1 MANSRIIVGIG
12 EALFDVFP
20 DAQHMGGA
28 PLNVAVHAQQLGN
41 AGIVVSRVGQ
51 DDLGDQIVA
60 ELRRRG
66 MTTAHLQSDPDHPT
80 GTVEV
85 DASDP
90 HAPRYNILPGAWDHM
105 TWDGDLDEPARRCHG
120 VCFGSLAQRSAPS
133 RSTIYRFLVGA
144 KSAERLF
151 DVNLRQDFYDRR
163 SILSS
168 LEHATSIKLN
178 TEELAILAK
187 LLNLTAPA
195 PGSDAGPDAQIA
207 ALLRTY
213 NLRWAALTAGPRGT
227 TVYTPTQKFEAVPGI
242 ETSGG
247 GGDAVGAGDATAAA
261 LLHGAT
267 RRWDWPRTLTLA
279 NTLGAFVA
287 SQPGACPELNDE
299 IRKLAGV

>member
-1 MANSRIIVGIG
+1 MASSRIIVGIG

-20 DAQHMGGA
+20 DGQRLGGA
-28 PLNVAVHAQQLGN
+28 PLNVAVHARQLGN
-41 AGIVVSRVGQ
+41 TGIVVSRVGQ
-51 DDLGDQIVA
+51 DELADQIIA
-60 ELRRRG
+60 ELRRRD

-90 HAPRYNILPGAWDHM
+90 SAPRYNILPGAWDHM

-120 VCFGSLAQRSAPS
+120 VCFGSLAQRNAPS
-133 RSTIYRFLVGA
+133 RGTIYRFLVGA
-144 KSAERLF
+144 KNAERLF

-178 TEELAILAK
+178 TEELATLVK
-187 LLNLTAPA
+187 LLNIE
-195 PGSDAGPDAQIA
+195 GGGPDAQIA
-207 ALLRTY
+207 ALLRQY
-213 NLRWAALTAGPRGT
+213 NLRWAALTAGEKGT
-227 TVYTPTQKFEAVPGI
+227 TVYTPTQKFAGTPVT
-242 ETSGG
+242 TSGG
-247 GGDAVGAGDATAAA
+247 GGDAVGAGDAVAAA
-261 LLHGAT
+261 LLHGVT

-299 IRKLAGV
+299 IRQLAGMEK

>member
-1 MANSRIIVGIG
+1 MASSRIIVGIG

-20 DAQHMGGA
+20 DAQHLGGA

-60 ELRRRG
+60 ELRRRD

-90 HAPRYNILPGAWDHM
+90 HAPRYNILPGAWDHL

-144 KSAERLF
+144 KNAERLF

-178 TEELAILAK
+178 TDELTTLTK
-187 LLNLTAPA
+187 LLNIPA
-195 PGSDAGPDAQIA
+195 PGSAPASDAGHDEQIA

-227 TVYTPTQKFEAVPGI
+227 TVYTTTQKFVAAPVFAA
-242 ETSGG
+242 SQ
-247 GGDAVGAGDATAAA
+247 GDAVGAGDATAAA
-261 LLHGAT
+261 LLHGVT

-299 IRKLAGV
+299 IRKLAGG